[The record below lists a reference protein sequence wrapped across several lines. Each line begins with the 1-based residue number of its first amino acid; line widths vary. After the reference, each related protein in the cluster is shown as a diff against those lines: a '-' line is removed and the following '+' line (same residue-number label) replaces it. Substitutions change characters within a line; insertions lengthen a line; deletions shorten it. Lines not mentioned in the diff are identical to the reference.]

1 MIILLEPV
9 SGTAEEYL
17 DRAEAEITRVLDFRG
32 SVIGV
37 KARGT
42 QIIVEFEINPKWDL
56 PESEK
61 VSYLRE
67 WITAKVRTIF
77 KVHDVSTTFKSTSK
91 G

>member
-1 MIILLEPV
+1 MIVILEPV

-42 QIIVEFEINPKWDL
+42 RIIVEFEINPKWDL
-56 PESEK
+56 PQAEK
-61 VSYLRE
+61 ESYLKE
-67 WITAKVRTIF
+67 WIHAKGRKVF
-77 KVHDVSTTFKSTSK
+77 EVHDVSRK
-91 G
+91 

>member
-1 MIILLEPV
+1 MKVILKPI
-9 SGTAEEYL
+9 SGTPQANL
-17 DRAEAEITRVLDFRG
+17 DRAKAEIERVLAFRG
-32 SVIGV
+32 SVTSV

-42 QIIVEFEINPKWDL
+42 RITVQFEINPKWDL

-67 WITAKVRTIF
+67 WIPSKVRLIF
-77 KVHDVSTTFKSTSK
+77 RVVRVS